1 MPLKKGSSN
10 AVVSANIKSLKAE
23 GYPQAQA
30 VAIAM
35 RKAEKKRKDRNGHG
49 RTHEK
54 REKGS

>member
-35 RKAEKKRKDRNGHG
+35 RKAEKKRKA
-49 RTHEK
+49 K
-54 REKGS
+54 KG